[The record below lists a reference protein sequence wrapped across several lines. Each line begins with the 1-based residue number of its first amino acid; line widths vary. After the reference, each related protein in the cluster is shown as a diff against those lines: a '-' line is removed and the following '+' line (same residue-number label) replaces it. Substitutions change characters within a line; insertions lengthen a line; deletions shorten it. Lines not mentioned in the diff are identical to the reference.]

1 MTRQRKLL
9 FREIEEINER
19 NVAQE
24 KWKGM
29 RWNII
34 EIESNMI
41 KVRMRKIM
49 VGVWKNALRLIQ

>member
-9 FREIEEINER
+9 FREIEEINETLLKR
-19 NVAQE
+19 NGR
-24 KWKGM
+24 GM

-41 KVRMRKIM
+41 KVRMRKIT
-49 VGVWKNALRLIQ
+49 VGGRMH

>member
-24 KWKGM
+24 KWKG
-29 RWNII
+29 
-34 EIESNMI
+34 
-41 KVRMRKIM
+41 
-49 VGVWKNALRLIQ
+49 NAMEYHRN